1 MEVSMKRIVLCT
13 IALLLMLG
21 AVGCTNEELKVDKIT
36 ANTIVAKSN
45 GELQVATIED
55 FDKNYYDLDELKEY
69 IEEQV
74 NAYNKKVG
82 EDKITVDEVDKKDGK
97 AVMIL
102 TYSGMDQYATFNEV
116 SAAYFTGGIQDISL
130 KLPST
135 LVDAKNGSLASTDE
149 ILKDEKL
156 KILVLNEPYHIVTD
170 GKVKYYSDKAT
181 LVDENEVDGAAEG
194 MTIVVFKK

>member
-1 MEVSMKRIVLCT
+1 MKRVVLCT

-21 AVGCTNEELKVDKIT
+21 VVGCTNEELKVDKIT

-74 NAYNKKVG
+74 NAYNKQVG
-82 EDKITVDEVDKKDGK
+82 DEKITVDEVDKKDDK

-102 TYSGMDQYATFNEV
+102 TYSGMDQYANFNEV
-116 SAAYFTGGIQDISL
+116 SAAYFAGGIGDISL

-135 LVDAKNGSLASTDE
+135 LIDAKNGSLASTDE

-156 KILVLNEPYHIVTD
+156 RILVLNEPYHIVTD
-170 GKVKYYSDKAT
+170 GKVKYYSEKAT
-181 LVDENEVDGAAEG
+181 LVNENEVDGAAEG